1 MLLTTM
7 CQTPLQALSKT
18 DKIIIFVELNS
29 RRKAIKKQI
38 SRTSLMI
45 QWLRICLPMQGT
57 WVQSLV
63 QEYPMHV
70 PHAVGQLNPCTTEAV
85 L

>member
-7 CQTPLQALSKT
+7 CQTPLQAMSKT

-38 SRTSLMI
+38 SRN
-45 QWLRICLPMQGT
+45 LPANAGDMG
-57 WVQSLV
+57 SI
-63 QEYPMHV
+63 PG
-70 PHAVGQLNPCTTEAV
+70 PGISHACSTCRGATKPVHH
-85 L
+85 